1 VSAGTTQECPGT
13 LAYEE
18 LRAWATARPRASRS
32 PPGALVFL
40 RRGLA
45 AWLRES
51 PRLAFAPR
59 QRAPQR
65 PGVGAASGRDQALAA
80 VLVSMIERCQRE
92 ASR

>member
-1 VSAGTTQECPGT
+1 MSADTAHGWRDTR
-13 LAYEE
+13 AYEE

-45 AWLRES
+45 LWLRES
-51 PRLAFAPR
+51 SHQAP
-59 QRAPQR
+59 APQR
-65 PGVGAASGRDQALAA
+65 PAHQRPGAGAGSERDQALAA

>member
-1 VSAGTTQECPGT
+1 VSAGPAPDCPGT

-18 LRAWATARPRASRS
+18 LRAWATTRPRASRS

-51 PRLAFAPR
+51 PRLAPAPR
-59 QRAPQR
+59 RPALQR
-65 PGVGAASGRDQALAA
+65 PGAGTGSGRDQALAA

>member
-1 VSAGTTQECPGT
+1 VSAGTAHECPGT
-13 LAYEE
+13 LAYEG

-40 RRGLA
+40 RRGLV

-51 PRLAFAPR
+51 PRLAPAPR
-59 QRAPQR
+59 R
-65 PGVGAASGRDQALAA
+65 PPLQQPGAGAESGRGQALAA

-92 ASR
+92 AAR